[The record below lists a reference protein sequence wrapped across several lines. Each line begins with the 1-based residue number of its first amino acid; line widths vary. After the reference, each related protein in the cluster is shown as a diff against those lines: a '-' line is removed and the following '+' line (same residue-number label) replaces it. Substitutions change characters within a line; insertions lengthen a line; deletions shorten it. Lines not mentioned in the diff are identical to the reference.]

1 MHKKIQARVK
11 SQNRKTRVY
20 YSFMSVVLILLLV
33 YATTSAVYNIIKIV
47 DLKQKIKVSN
57 KIYKTVK
64 AENDTLNYAI
74 VNWDEKSAEAI
85 LRNKF
90 KLCEPDEV
98 LVIFREDSEHDEEL
112 ASENM
117 NYSFAY

>member
-1 MHKKIQARVK
+1 MHKRIQTRVK

-90 KLCEPDEV
+90 KLCEPDET
-98 LVIFREDSEHDEEL
+98 LVIFREDSEHDEE
-112 ASENM
+112 
-117 NYSFAY
+117 